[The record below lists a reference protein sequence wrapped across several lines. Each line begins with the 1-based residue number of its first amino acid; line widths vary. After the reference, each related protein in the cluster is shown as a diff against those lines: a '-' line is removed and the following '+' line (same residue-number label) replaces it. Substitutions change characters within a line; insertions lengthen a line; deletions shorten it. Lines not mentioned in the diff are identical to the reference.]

1 MSEVFISYSSEDRE
15 DARRLAEELEASGLS
30 VWWDRHIP
38 PGRTYD
44 EVIEE
49 ALGRARCVVVL
60 WSESS
65 VASDWVK
72 TEAAVGYQRKALVP
86 ALLER
91 VEIPLEFRR
100 VQAADLIAWRGG
112 QRMPGAENVIRS
124 VRRILQTSAAD
135 GDAVAP
141 IAGMPRTGGA
151 GSGRSSSPTNAD
163 LSRVRRTARP
173 GSSRNLKFA
182 LAGVAVVAVVV
193 GIILMSSGEGEISP
207 DTTSPPM
214 TREEA
219 SAALGSIVAD
229 IAHREDFVESPIPV
243 PIPDQRL
250 PLPPIDDYML
260 VVDPPFMANA
270 TTVEV
275 WVSTEKSGE
284 GTDGWFVDVAE
295 AFNAGG
301 IQTADGA
308 PAQVAVRR
316 IPSGTAYQFIAQE
329 QSAPHAYSPSNHLWV
344 EMAKA
349 RGVPVEAVS
358 EQLVANTAGLV
369 LRSEKAE
376 ELTALYGPLDSS
388 RLIEAVKD
396 GNLTMAYTDPFAS
409 STGLNF
415 LVTVLLELAG
425 GDESR
430 MLAPDVADAFEA
442 FQSRVPFVALTTL
455 QIRDSVVQG
464 GTLEAFVMEY
474 QTFVAEDALAT
485 GFEFVPFGVTH
496 DNPLYAVGDLTSEEL
511 EVLDLFADFASAAE
525 YGRMAEDYGFDPPPY
540 RAAFDVPSGSTM
552 IQAQALWKE
561 RKDGGRPIAAVFV
574 TDVSGSMAGQR
585 IGAVREA
592 LSNSMGFI
600 SERNS
605 IGMVV
610 FSDEVEHVLP
620 IRRADDLQKGL
631 LARAIRDMDTIG
643 GTAMYDGIMVGLS
656 LLLEEQVENPE
667 AKIVLIVL
675 TDGETQDGHT
685 FDDVSDVVRGLRVP
699 IYTVGFE
706 ADLEELA
713 RLSGLVEAGSINA
726 DLGNVESKIAA
737 LFNGQL

>member
-1 MSEVFISYSSEDRE
+1 MSDVFISYSSEDRD

-49 ALGRARCVVVL
+49 ALARARCVVVL
-60 WSESS
+60 WSASS

-72 TEAAVGYQRKALVP
+72 TEAAVGSQRKALVP

-100 VQAADLIAWRGG
+100 LQAADLITWRTG
-112 QRMPGAENVIRS
+112 QAGASAENVIRS
-124 VRRILQTSAAD
+124 VRRILQTGAAD
-135 GDAVAP
+135 GDAGAP
-141 IAGMPRTGGA
+141 AAGMPRTGGA
-151 GSGRSSSPTNAD
+151 GSGRSVSPTNAD

-173 GSSRNLKFA
+173 GSSRNLK
-182 LAGVAVVAVVV
+182 LAMGGVAVVAVVV
-193 GIILMSSGEGEISP
+193 GVVLVNSGDGDTPP

-219 SAALGSIVAD
+219 SAALESIVAD
-229 IAHREDFVESPIPV
+229 VGYREQFVESPIPV
-243 PIPDQRL
+243 QIPDPRL
-250 PLPPIDDYML
+250 PLPPIDDYVL
-260 VVDPPFMANA
+260 AVDPPATANA
-270 TTVEV
+270 ATVEV
-275 WVSTEKSGE
+275 WVSTEKSGD

-301 IQTADGA
+301 IQTADGS
-308 PAQVAVRR
+308 PARVAVRR
-316 IPSGTAYQFIAQE
+316 IPSGTAYQFIAQQE
-329 QSAPHAYSPSNHLWV
+329 ILPEAYSPSNHLWIQ
-344 EMAKA
+344 MARA
-349 RGVPVEAVS
+349 QGVSMAAVS

-369 LRSEKAE
+369 LRSQKAE

-388 RLIEAVKD
+388 RLIEAVRD

-415 LVTVLLELAG
+415 LITVLLELAG

-430 MLAPDVADAFEA
+430 MLAPDVADAFED

-455 QIRDSVVQG
+455 QIRDSVLRG

-474 QTFVAEDALAT
+474 QTFVAEEVLAS

-496 DNPLYAVGDLTSEEL
+496 DNPLYAVGDLTSEER
-511 EVLDLFADFASAAE
+511 EVLDLFADFASAPE
-525 YGRMAEDYGFDPPPY
+525 YGRLATDYGFDPPPY
-540 RAAFDVPSGSTM
+540 RSAFEVPGGATM
-552 IQAQALWKE
+552 IQAQSLWKE

-585 IGAVREA
+585 IAAVREA

-605 IGMVV
+605 IGMVL

-620 IRRADDLQKGL
+620 IRRADALQKGL
-631 LARAIRDMDTIG
+631 LARAIRDMETIG

-656 LLLEEQVENPE
+656 LLADEHVENPN
-667 AKIVLIVL
+667 AKTVLIVL

-685 FDDVSDVVRGLRVP
+685 FDEVEDVVRGLRVP
-699 IYTVGFE
+699 IYTIGFE
-706 ADLEELA
+706 ADLDELA
-713 RLSGLVEAGSINA
+713 RLSGLVEAASINA